1 MSKEIMLTPQGWMKV
16 RYNALGMRFDG
27 SKTFDLLFDDRL
39 PAEKVVRIAQLKGWK
54 AAVIELRFPE
64 FCRGEKITQEL

>member
-1 MSKEIMLTPQGWMKV
+1 MMKV

-54 AAVIELRFPE
+54 AAVIELRFPQ
-64 FCRGEKITQEL
+64 FCCGEKTTQEP